1 MSGWKFGS
9 RRPSRS
15 SLVNLCSGLRT
26 GARRGCVWVLSLS
39 LVLQPVILSA
49 QTVPDPGIPSA
60 TPSMEVAPNGVPVV
74 NIVAPSA
81 RGVSHN
87 RFLELNIDPEGLIF
101 NNSKTFGTSRLGG
114 VILANP
120 NLNSGSTA
128 RIILNEVTGAN
139 SSQLR
144 GFAEVFG
151 DRAQFVL
158 ANPNGI
164 TCNGCGFI
172 NTGRTTLATGLPRLH
187 DGALVEVDVDGS
199 GVLSIEGT
207 GLNAEDA
214 EALDLLAR
222 TIRVQAP
229 VNAQDLQVF
238 AGRNL
243 LDYGARMVTVK
254 ADDGS
259 EKPALA
265 IDGSHF
271 GAMYANQISII
282 ATEDGV
288 GVRLPDDMATGNG
301 DFTITAAGKIELTNA
316 SAAGRMEV
324 TSSGGDI
331 EVGGTV
337 NSQGNLTVAGVN
349 VTNDGSLVA
358 GLDSDGTLWSAATLD
373 VSAEQSLTNN
383 GQLLASSE
391 ITLTSTTGTITNSAA
406 ADITSQ
412 GSLSA
417 IAGQNIDNAGGV
429 SSSGAATLTATR
441 IDNQNG
447 LVTAGGALSLTADT
461 IENQN
466 TSDTDEGLKSETTI
480 TLTTDTLTNTDGN
493 IVSKGATV
501 VTGKT
506 AGQTLTLTAGKVVSG
521 DRFEVTA
528 DAIESSADIE
538 ARTSIT
544 AIAATGNLNQS
555 GTWQA
560 GAGVTLTATNG
571 ALTNGGR
578 VKAVEDIVVSA
589 ASLENTAT
597 GVLESGGDISITA
610 PTQTTNAGIVSA
622 QGDLTIQT
630 DILENDQ
637 GALLAVGKMILD
649 GIGDS
654 QATRIANRSGVI
666 ETLNGDITI
675 DAAEFINERKG
686 FSVSNQQTYS
696 QWESTVVP
704 VSSVVPGVSTQH
716 LEWNASGTLY
726 FTHPDDPEWH
736 IYYDYGPLL
745 VRQYTDVV
753 TGTSPAAYLS
763 SGGALTLSADTIQN
777 KYSHVSSAGDMTLT
791 GSTLDNIGQLLTKR
805 TTVYKSGGYYNRC
818 QSNKGAPCLGFN
830 GAGSGAFAAVVIDS
844 AEGTIQAG
852 GQLTGDF
859 TNQIDNLTILGSVS
873 QGDLIQANTVA
884 ADTKEAP
891 PLAELADVS
900 LVDFFQQLP
909 AKDALTQLAPASSN
923 AVFETRVAFA
933 NPSIVLG
940 SEYFLSR
947 VKLDTND
954 IPDRFAFSQA
964 LEERLVQNAVRLKTG
979 RRWLDPLIQD
989 ASLQLKQLIDSG
1001 IAAQESLQLTVGVH
1015 LSRDQISRLNQSIIW
1030 YVEETIN
1037 GERVLAPRLY
1047 LAATDAIAFGPN
1059 GASIVAASVDL
1070 ASTRIDNSGDITATD
1085 GAVELTAGEDIAVRS
1100 GRVTAS
1106 GDVRLRAGGALSVV
1120 TDTTQVRTANRGMQ
1134 TLVGRKAWIDAG
1146 GRLTLEADESVVIQ
1160 GADIRADEDVDI
1172 SAGDVLVVGS
1182 VAVDQR
1188 VNFDDGETYDRSTQT
1203 TNRGSTIEAG
1213 GDVETVSGSDT
1224 IIQGSTVRAG
1234 GDVDVTALGGVA
1246 TLSARNVTDSQM
1258 QRGGGK
1264 KSGTSRTVDN
1274 IRTQVLAGGNVRI
1287 TALTGDIIS
1296 QATKFQAEGRQPD
1309 SPADDA
1315 AGTVTLDAEQGQVAL
1330 LSATDESS
1338 WTYQSSSSNVFF
1350 YKSRDAGAVDTNVI
1364 MTEVDAQGGLIIRAA
1379 PWSVDESGA
1388 ATGGVRVEIR
1398 DAGSL
1403 EANIATLAEVP
1414 GLEYLADLQARDD
1427 VDWQTVREIHDS
1439 WDYKAQGLSGVA
1451 AAVIAIAVTVATKG
1465 WGAKLFFSQAAINAG
1480 GSMVAAANAGFS
1492 MLAANASVSLIN
1504 NRGDLG
1510 AVLKDLASSQS
1521 LRSLATAMVT
1531 AGLTNG
1537 LLPEHLTGPFAK
1549 LELGAQI
1556 QRVAIEQSVSAA
1568 AQTVINGQP
1577 IDDTLKYALISSATQ
1592 IIGANVASRIGE
1604 AFEGSQGINKVG
1616 KYIAHAT
1623 LGCGI
1628 GAAYGGSCA
1637 AGAAGSVIGE
1647 VVGEIYFSKE
1657 RQEAFGEEVTATIAD
1672 PSLTKKQAFA
1682 RVREWQQQGVDI
1694 GRLAASVAV
1703 AVAGGDEADVNAA
1716 AKTSANA
1723 IENNICG
1730 FGLCVAAAFFLIN
1743 AVYAILEGE
1752 GDIITGVDKI
1762 IADEDTLN
1770 RVVQDAAAQ
1779 GVELAYAVS
1788 PEATEAA
1795 LEYLAA
1801 LSDAAGDIIF
1811 WVDDATGQVF
1821 SGNWN
1826 NLDSE
1831 TQQNIKR
1838 SGFFLTAAAG
1848 AAATGITT
1856 AAVAAKVS
1864 SKITK
1869 IVDPN
1874 KLRHIFGQ
1882 SKHKLDDVV
1891 KEFGSE
1897 RKAFEALQGAVEQD
1911 VRNKGITG
1919 LFEETVKIGTHQVT
1933 VRGNVVDGIVTIGT
1947 AFKPIP

>member
-1 MSGWKFGS
+1 MA
-9 RRPSRS
+9 
-15 SLVNLCSGLRT
+15 NLYSVLRT

-39 LVLQPVILSA
+39 LVLQPVMLHA
-49 QTVPDPGIPSA
+49 QTVPNPGIPSA

-87 RFLELNIDPEGLIF
+87 RFSDLNIDPEGLIF
-101 NNSKTFGTSRLGG
+101 NNSKTFGTSQLGG

-120 NLNSGSTA
+120 HLNGGSTA

-139 SSQLR
+139 ASQLR

-158 ANPNGI
+158 ANPNGV

-222 TIRVQAP
+222 TIRVQAS
-229 VNAQDLQVF
+229 VNAQDLQIF

-243 LDYGARMVTVK
+243 LDYGARLVTVK

-316 SAAGRMEV
+316 SAAGRLEV
-324 TSSGGDI
+324 TSSGGDVV
-331 EVGGTV
+331 VGGTV
-337 NSQGNLTVAGVN
+337 NSQNDLTVAGVN

-391 ITLTSTTGTITNSAA
+391 ITLTSTTGTITNSVA

-675 DAAEFINERKG
+675 DAAEFINERKD

-696 QWESTVVP
+696 QWESTVIP

-745 VRQYTDVV
+745 VRQYTDVA

-763 SGGALTLSADTIQN
+763 SGGTLTVSADTIEN

-805 TTVYKSGGYYNRC
+805 TSVYKSGGYYNRG
-818 QSNKGAPCLGFN
+818 QSNKGAPGLGFN
-830 GAGSGAFAAVVIDS
+830 GAGSGEFAAVVIDS

-859 TNQIDNLTILGSVS
+859 TDQIDNLTILGSVS

-1213 GDVETVSGSDT
+1213 GAVATVSGSDT
-1224 IIQGSTVRAG
+1224 VIQGSTVRAG
-1234 GDVDVTALGGVA
+1234 GDVDVTAGGGVA
-1246 TLSARNVTDSQM
+1246 MLSARNVTDSQM

-1264 KSGTSRTVDN
+1264 KSGTSHTVDN

-1287 TALTGDIIS
+1287 TALTGDIIT
-1296 QATKFQAEGRQPD
+1296 QAAKFQAEGRQADPQG
-1309 SPADDA
+1309 ADDTE
-1315 AGTVTLDAEQGQVAL
+1315 GTVTLDAEQGQVAL

-1338 WTYQSSSSNVFF
+1338 WTHQSSSSNVFF

-1451 AAVIAIAVTVATKG
+1451 AAVIAIAVT
-1465 WGAKLFFSQAAINAG
+1465 
-1480 GSMVAAANAGFS
+1480 
-1492 MLAANASVSLIN
+1492 
-1504 NRGDLG
+1504 
-1510 AVLKDLASSQS
+1510 
-1521 LRSLATAMVT
+1521 
-1531 AGLTNG
+1531 
-1537 LLPEHLTGPFAK
+1537 
-1549 LELGAQI
+1549 
-1556 QRVAIEQSVSAA
+1556 
-1568 AQTVINGQP
+1568 
-1577 IDDTLKYALISSATQ
+1577 
-1592 IIGANVASRIGE
+1592 
-1604 AFEGSQGINKVG
+1604 
-1616 KYIAHAT
+1616 
-1623 LGCGI
+1623 
-1628 GAAYGGSCA
+1628 
-1637 AGAAGSVIGE
+1637 
-1647 VVGEIYFSKE
+1647 
-1657 RQEAFGEEVTATIAD
+1657 
-1672 PSLTKKQAFA
+1672 
-1682 RVREWQQQGVDI
+1682 
-1694 GRLAASVAV
+1694 
-1703 AVAGGDEADVNAA
+1703 
-1716 AKTSANA
+1716 
-1723 IENNICG
+1723 
-1730 FGLCVAAAFFLIN
+1730 
-1743 AVYAILEGE
+1743 
-1752 GDIITGVDKI
+1752 
-1762 IADEDTLN
+1762 
-1770 RVVQDAAAQ
+1770 
-1779 GVELAYAVS
+1779 
-1788 PEATEAA
+1788 
-1795 LEYLAA
+1795 
-1801 LSDAAGDIIF
+1801 
-1811 WVDDATGQVF
+1811 
-1821 SGNWN
+1821 
-1826 NLDSE
+1826 
-1831 TQQNIKR
+1831 
-1838 SGFFLTAAAG
+1838 
-1848 AAATGITT
+1848 
-1856 AAVAAKVS
+1856 
-1864 SKITK
+1864 
-1869 IVDPN
+1869 
-1874 KLRHIFGQ
+1874 
-1882 SKHKLDDVV
+1882 
-1891 KEFGSE
+1891 
-1897 RKAFEALQGAVEQD
+1897 
-1911 VRNKGITG
+1911 
-1919 LFEETVKIGTHQVT
+1919 
-1933 VRGNVVDGIVTIGT
+1933 
-1947 AFKPIP
+1947 